1 MDSVQL
7 TANMIAAFSGVQV
20 LFLFAKLFSVC
31 LVQQDLYAFF
41 FFSAGVDFNCGNS
54 PQEFGFSFELSRILK
69 LTLACTYIAIVTRN
83 TMQFHRTDRT
93 DI

>member
-1 MDSVQL
+1 MKPLLSYNCLSNIKLLQLLSFILNMDCVQL

-41 FFSAGVDFNCGNS
+41 FFLQVWILIAEIRHRSLA
-54 PQEFGFSFELSRILK
+54 SRLN
-69 LTLACTYIAIVTRN
+69 YREY
-83 TMQFHRTDRT
+83 
-93 DI
+93 